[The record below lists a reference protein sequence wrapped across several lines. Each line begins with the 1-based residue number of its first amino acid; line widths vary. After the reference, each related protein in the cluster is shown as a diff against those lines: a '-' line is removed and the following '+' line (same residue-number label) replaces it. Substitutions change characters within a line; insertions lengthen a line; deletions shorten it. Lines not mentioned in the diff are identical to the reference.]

1 VANDLCD
8 TAVRGASVIVA
19 GDSKLTDLLWPPHTN
34 PKQAHAMTQLVELDG
49 VGEAA
54 PVIASLDHG
63 VIHERAGTSKL
74 GQAHSF
80 N

>member
-1 VANDLCD
+1 
-8 TAVRGASVIVA
+8 
-19 GDSKLTDLLWPPHTN
+19 
-34 PKQAHAMTQLVELDG
+34 MTQLVELDG